1 MSSSIPAITR
11 AFDSERKSCGP
22 PQKTENR
29 EVTGSTLIGARS
41 TAPFT
46 HRSDAANPVGLSPL
60 LAAECAG
67 KSHGQLVFGDGFT
80 HRVAPKS
87 GVGWLWSAVQ
97 RSRHV
102 DPTFPELTLHDLR
115 HTAAS
120 LAISAGANPKA
131 VQRMLGHASAAM
143 TLDTYADLFE
153 DDLDAVSKRMDKV
166 RADAVVG
173 FS

>member
-1 MSSSIPAITR
+1 LA
-11 AFDSERKSCGP
+11 
-22 PQKTENR
+22 
-29 EVTGSTLIGARS
+29 
-41 TAPFT
+41 
-46 HRSDAANPVGLSPL
+46 PL
-60 LAAECAG
+60 LAEECDG
-67 KSHGQLVFGDGFT
+67 KSSEQLVFGNGLS

-87 GVGWLWSAVQ
+87 GVGWFWSAVQ
-97 RSRHV
+97 RSRTV

-153 DDLDAVSKRMDKV
+153 DDLDAVSGRMDEV
-166 RADAVVG
+166 RSKAFVG
-173 FS
+173 FL